1 MARMPLTAALALGLS
16 LTAAAPAPACPPDRA
31 GDRLTVI
38 VDDGKD
44 GLSSYEL
51 RCGPGGG
58 RGTHPDARGACDRL
72 RRLGGPVGPA
82 PKGTQCTMIYGGPQ
96 RARVRGT
103 WDGRPVD
110 DRYDRTN
117 GCEADRWRRM
127 APVLPATPGAAPGGA
142 FTEPPRHDPWA

>member
-1 MARMPLTAALALGLS
+1 MPLTAALALGLS
-16 LTAAAPAPACPPDRA
+16 LTAAAPAVACPPDRA

-38 VDDGKD
+38 VDDGTG

-51 RCGPGGG
+51 RCGPAGG
-58 RGTHPDARGACDRL
+58 RGTHPDARRACDRL
-72 RRLGGPVGPA
+72 RRLGGPVGPS
-82 PKGTQCTMIYGGPQ
+82 PKGTLCTMIYSGPQ

-127 APVLPATPGAAPGGA
+127 APVLPATPGAAPDSP
-142 FTEPPRHDPWA
+142 FTEPPRRDPRA